1 MRKDAIEGCPVIVI
15 KMRAEGLTPEMIA
28 PLVENPAHIVDKMNN
43 KMTVDRLENDQ
54 DGNLTYHFSIET
66 PTIAV
71 YNRSMFVR
79 YFIEKDEQ
87 TGCATI
93 ISTSRG
99 TEELET

>member
-1 MRKDAIEGCPVIVI
+1 MRKDVLEGCPVIVI

-28 PLVENPAHIVDKMNN
+28 SLIENPASIVDKMNN
-43 KMTVDRLENDQ
+43 KMTSDRLEDDQ

-79 YFIEKDEQ
+79 YYIEKDEQ

-93 ISTSRG
+93 IATSRG